1 MCKIAVDTC
10 LDLCTITAVPR
21 TLHPTDRYLR
31 DLRAAEK
38 NLEALEARRDK
49 LDLRIAVLRK
59 KIIHLGAL
67 THMDKAKEVLA
78 DIGLSEMCETVMRW
92 AGSPLTPVKT
102 KQLLADFGYDIE
114 RHSNPLASIHT
125 TLKRMMKAGKLKV
138 VRLNDG
144 STGYARVPKGKIGEL
159 RVKEPRHQR

>member
-1 MCKIAVDTC
+1 
-10 LDLCTITAVPR
+10 VPR
-21 TLHPTDRYLR
+21 TLQPADRYLQ

-38 NLEALEARRDK
+38 KLEVLEARREE
-49 LDLRIAVLRK
+49 LDLKMAVLRK
-59 KIIHLGAL
+59 EIIHLGAL
-67 THMDKAKEVLA
+67 THMDEARDILA

-144 STGYARVPKGKIGEL
+144 SIGYARVPKGRIGEL